1 MMKDQIER
9 FKELN
14 DKLKNLSEKK
24 IRLEEQF
31 KNKKQTLT
39 DLIKEIKAAGYDPTK
54 LSEVIKEKEET
65 LKNDISTFENELQTV
80 STQLAEIEEA

>member
-1 MMKDQIER
+1 MKDQIER

-31 KNKKQTLT
+31 RSRKQALS
-39 DLIKEIKAAGYDPTK
+39 DLIKEIKAEGYDPTK
-54 LSEVIKEKEET
+54 LGEVIKEKEEL
-65 LKNDISTFENELQTV
+65 LKSAIGAFEQELQTV
-80 STQLAEIEEA
+80 STQLTDIEGA